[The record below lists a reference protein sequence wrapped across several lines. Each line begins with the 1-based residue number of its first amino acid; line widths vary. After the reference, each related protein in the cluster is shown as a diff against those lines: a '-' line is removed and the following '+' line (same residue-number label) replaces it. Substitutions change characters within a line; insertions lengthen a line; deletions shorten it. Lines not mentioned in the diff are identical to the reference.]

1 MTKARWIMAVVLAV
15 AVLTLAGGIAYA
27 SSRPATAAAP
37 TQQST
42 ATTAALQACDRM
54 HDSAAMQQMRAQL
67 PAQAQQQHEAMHERM
82 QQTAGQMMNGGQ
94 MMSGYQA
101 SAQR

>member
-1 MTKARWIMAVVLAV
+1 MTKTRWIVAVVLAV
-15 AVLTLAGGIAYA
+15 LVLSLAGGIAYA
-27 SSRPATAAAP
+27 SSRPAAAAAP

-42 ATTAALQACDRM
+42 ATTAAWQACDRL
-54 HDSAAMQQMRAQL
+54 HDSAAMQQMRAQM
-67 PAQAQQQHEAMHERM
+67 PTQTRQQHDAMHDRM
-82 QQTAGQMMNGGQ
+82 QQTAGQMMGGGG